1 MEGGGIPCGNIFS
14 PGEVNR
20 HGTLHIHGQVITMF
34 QITPPTLA
42 DFVDC
47 QTDINDTVYQQRAP
61 FEAVVRNG
69 QSALT

>member
-1 MEGGGIPCGNIFS
+1 MVIFF
-14 PGEVNR
+14 PHGEVNR